1 MSNYISIQI
10 KFYLK
15 MNKILFQTR
24 LLEGTYPDTMR
35 IIPTEFPVIIPFNK
49 EELLQAVERVSLLSP
64 RDRETN
70 YNIIKM
76 SLRPDSIVEIS
87 STNNEIGDALEEVIP
102 IFRYYRTNYQKLHLV
117 LDT

>member
-1 MSNYISIQI
+1 
-10 KFYLK
+10 
-15 MNKILFQTR
+15 
-24 LLEGTYPDTMR
+24 MR

-87 STNNEIGDALEEVIP
+87 STNNEIGDAYKYGHVFYKYLLEHILLQE
-102 IFRYYRTNYQKLHLV
+102 KAL
-117 LDT
+117 